1 MNKKNLRLYIY
12 KVTFS
17 SYLNHILTCIT
28 FFVAISTI
36 YRKCSFSLQNIIHSS
51 GSVQDE
57 MAHYLY
63 VLQSITLN
71 HLETRMMV
79 PMDCYNQVSSDS
91 MFKIPKLTKLLYSI
105 LN

>member
-1 MNKKNLRLYIY
+1 MNKKNLRQYIY
-12 KVTFS
+12 KVTFY
-17 SYLNHILTCIT
+17 SYLNYILIIFCRDFKYFWT
-28 FFVAISTI
+28 FF
-36 YRKCSFSLQNIIHSS
+36 LQNIIHSS

-91 MFKIPKLTKLLYSI
+91 GRRRKPIFFPRLKFQT
-105 LN
+105 